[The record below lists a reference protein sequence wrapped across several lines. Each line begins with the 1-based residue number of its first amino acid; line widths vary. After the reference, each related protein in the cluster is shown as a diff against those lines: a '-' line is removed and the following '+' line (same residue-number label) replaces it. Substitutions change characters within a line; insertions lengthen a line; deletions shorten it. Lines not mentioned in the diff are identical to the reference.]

1 MGKTYHVAIQLF
13 LLFLLIFY
21 DASLAPADSSPAGR
35 ALLPVVSVQ
44 PVHLQDVNPP
54 REYVGR
60 VETIQ
65 AVDLRAR
72 VEGFLEEVHFKE
84 GTLVKKNE
92 LLYVIEP
99 APYKAK
105 MNEIRA
111 QVAHAEASLKKTQQ
125 YLKRLRNV
133 RSGGVSQTDIEAA
146 EAEEHQAAAALQEAR
161 ANLEQARLDFNY
173 TTIEAPISGHISR
186 STYSRGNL
194 VGPTSEPLARIVQL
208 DPIRAVFSVS
218 ERDYVEA
225 KSNPDFKSEARRTY
239 EMIPRIKLPNDKLFD
254 HAGKLDFIEHE
265 VDPATGTIPIRAV
278 FDNPDYLLLPGQFV
292 TIQISHQ
299 QPRKWPVVPQAAV
312 QEDREGRYVFVVDH
326 ENRVHQRR
334 IKTGAVLGTVWVVES
349 GLSAG
354 EMVIVQGV
362 QKVRPGQTVT
372 TQQEQTSK
380 RK

>member
-1 MGKTYHVAIQLF
+1 
-13 LLFLLIFY
+13 
-21 DASLAPADSSPAGR
+21 
-35 ALLPVVSVQ
+35 
-44 PVHLQDVNPP
+44 
-54 REYVGR
+54 
-60 VETIQ
+60 
-65 AVDLRAR
+65 
-72 VEGFLEEVHFKE
+72 
-84 GTLVKKNE
+84 
-92 LLYVIEP
+92 
-99 APYKAK
+99 
-105 MNEIRA
+105 
-111 QVAHAEASLKKTQQ
+111 
-125 YLKRLRNV
+125 
-133 RSGGVSQTDIEAA
+133 
-146 EAEEHQAAAALQEAR
+146 
-161 ANLEQARLDFNY
+161 
-173 TTIEAPISGHISR
+173 
-186 STYSRGNL
+186 
-194 VGPTSEPLARIVQL
+194 VQL